1 MFGKLLKYEF
11 KATGKWYGIL
21 FTVLAIA
28 SILLG
33 LMVSNITSGGA
44 SLQNSDTF
52 GIIYGFFSI
61 IFFSACTALAISNLV
76 ITVRRFYQNIYG
88 REGYLTWTLPA
99 NAHQIILSKMTM
111 ATIWYIASILGIIFS
126 FIIMIAIV
134 AIGSG
139 VDFFQQFG
147 VLLSYIPTVTWIQF
161 LFYFILSSISGVLFL
176 YLAISIGQLFQNHR
190 VLMAFVSVF
199 VLWIIFGTLGN
210 AIYNANPF
218 SYLINS
224 IYSISYHGTPA
235 IAFSYLAAY
244 IYEIIK
250 IVLFYLGIYY
260 ITQTKLNLE

>member
-111 ATIWYIASILGIIFS
+111 ATTWYIASILGIIFS

-161 LFYFILSSISGVLFL
+161 LLLYTFFYFRSPIPLSCYL
-176 YLAISIGQLFQNHR
+176 YRS
-190 VLMAFVSVF
+190 AFPKPSRF
-199 VLWIIFGTLGN
+199 DGFCFRICPMDYFW
-210 AIYNANPF
+210 
-218 SYLINS
+218 NS
-224 IYSISYHGTPA
+224 WKCHI
-235 IAFSYLAAY
+235 
-244 IYEIIK
+244 
-250 IVLFYLGIYY
+250 
-260 ITQTKLNLE
+260 

>member
-147 VLLSYIPTVTWIQF
+147 MLLSYIPTVTWIQF

-224 IYSISYHGTPA
+224 IYSISYNGTPA

-250 IVLFYLGIYY
+250 ILLFYLGIYY

>member
-21 FTVLAIA
+21 FTILAIA

-33 LMVSNITSGGA
+33 LMISNIIRSGA
-44 SLQNSDTF
+44 ILENSDTL
-52 GIIYGFFSI
+52 GLISGLFSI
-61 IFFSACTALAISNLV
+61 IFFSACTALIISNLV

-99 NAHQIILSKMTM
+99 NSHQIILSKMTI

-126 FIIMIAIV
+126 FIIMIAIIV
-134 AIGSG
+134 SQSG
-139 VDFFQQFG
+139 MDFFHYFG
-147 VLLSYIPTVTWIQF
+147 MFLSSIPTVSWIQF
-161 LFYFILSSISGVLFL
+161 LFYFILCSISGVLFL

-210 AIYNANPF
+210 VIYNTNPL
-218 SYLINS
+218 SYLFKS
-224 IYSISYHGTPA
+224 IYSISYHETPA
-235 IAFSYLAAY
+235 ITFSYLTGY

>member
-88 REGYLTWTLPA
+88 REGYLT
-99 NAHQIILSKMTM
+99 
-111 ATIWYIASILGIIFS
+111 
-126 FIIMIAIV
+126 
-134 AIGSG
+134 
-139 VDFFQQFG
+139 
-147 VLLSYIPTVTWIQF
+147 
-161 LFYFILSSISGVLFL
+161 
-176 YLAISIGQLFQNHR
+176 
-190 VLMAFVSVF
+190 
-199 VLWIIFGTLGN
+199 
-210 AIYNANPF
+210 
-218 SYLINS
+218 
-224 IYSISYHGTPA
+224 
-235 IAFSYLAAY
+235 
-244 IYEIIK
+244 
-250 IVLFYLGIYY
+250 
-260 ITQTKLNLE
+260 